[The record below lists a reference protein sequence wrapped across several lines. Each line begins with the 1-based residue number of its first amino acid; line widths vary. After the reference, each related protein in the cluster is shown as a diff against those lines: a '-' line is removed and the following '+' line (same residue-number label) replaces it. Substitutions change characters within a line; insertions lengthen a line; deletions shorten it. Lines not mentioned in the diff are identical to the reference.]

1 MEKSKRKP
9 AAAVKRPQV
18 PLHAIVPSH
27 TNQGGSLVLGIKSAL
42 GKLDGSI
49 FHIPRADLPPF
60 PVVNQPNNTD
70 LVTPE
75 PPSSPTLVVLESP
88 ASPKGATFT
97 PSSSV
102 KAGNPHVPLLVN
114 GKWRDLFSSN
124 INILFCPKLRHF
136 LALHDISSCPFLTE
150 DLDHSCDDWKL
161 CVIGYVFGKFLGYR
175 ALNSIIENVWKC
187 EATLTMH
194 KSGWL
199 VYKFQN
205 EEDKCPVLCG
215 GPYLVY
221 GRPLI
226 LRSMSKYFDF
236 SSSEMTQVPVWIKF
250 PNLPLKCGCLG
261 VYQN

>member
-1 MEKSKRKP
+1 M
-9 AAAVKRPQV
+9 
-18 PLHAIVPSH
+18 
-27 TNQGGSLVLGIKSAL
+27 
-42 GKLDGSI
+42 LDGSI
-49 FHIPRADLPPF
+49 SHIPRADLPPF
-60 PVVNQPNNTD
+60 PIVNPPRGAGTSTTKETYGSSVDHSNASLDGFLEDYRSKDEELEEEQLDFSYSKEEYATSPPPSSPAP
-70 LVTPE
+70 VTPE

-88 ASPKGATFT
+88 ASPKGAIFT

-102 KAGNPHVPLLVN
+102 KAGNPSVPLPVN

-124 INILFCPKLRHF
+124 RNISSCPKLMHF
-136 LALHDISSCPFLTE
+136 SALHDIPSCPFLTK

-161 CVIGYVFGKFLGYR
+161 CAIGYVYGKFPGYR

-194 KSGWL
+194 ESGWL

-205 EEDKCPVLCG
+205 EEDKCYVLCG

-226 LRSMSKYFDF
+226 LRSMSEYFDF
-236 SSSEMTQVPVWIKF
+236 SSSEMTQVPV
-250 PNLPLKCGCLG
+250 
-261 VYQN
+261 